1 MDRFLL
7 IFENLTFSDSSWHLA
22 FTPSSAQ
29 IVPVSLVAG
38 RHGRQSPF
46 APGALHLIPGS
57 FIHRF
62 VALVVLQKPANF
74 QSQRNKRQCWAVAK
88 WRPSSTQ
95 SHIDF
100 VTIKIITFSRII
112 RHCSVDLFSYAYKW
126 TFTFHLQDIGN
137 LISER
142 EHRPSRN
149 AHFWCLP
156 QVSRGDNG
164 RQISHWLMSTTFNY
178 VSCSTF
184 KSNVKGSGMLLFL
197 LAT

>member
-74 QSQRNKRQCWAVAK
+74 QSQETKGNVE
-88 WRPSSTQ
+88 
-95 SHIDF
+95 
-100 VTIKIITFSRII
+100 
-112 RHCSVDLFSYAYKW
+112 L
-126 TFTFHLQDIGN
+126 LQNGVH
-137 LISER
+137 
-142 EHRPSRN
+142 HRPKVT
-149 AHFWCLP
+149 LT
-156 QVSRGDNG
+156 
-164 RQISHWLMSTTFNY
+164 L
-178 VSCSTF
+178 
-184 KSNVKGSGMLLFL
+184 
-197 LAT
+197 